1 MTTSE
6 KIALVRGVR
15 QSVSVGVALS
25 VVDLP
30 RSTWYYQAGRR
41 AYEAKHEALKA
52 PLLRIASAF
61 PEYGYR
67 RSTDELSER
76 VGHPVNHKV
85 VQKLARIWG
94 LAALRRPRAP
104 RASAVRRTIAEAGER
119 ANLLLTLDHELRV
132 FEVLVTDFTE
142 LVYGGG
148 KAWLMP
154 ILDSRSKL
162 AVGHAVSRSRNRSA
176 ALEAWQRARRTLQR
190 FGVAIDGVI
199 VHHDRDSVYTSDD
212 WVRRVLIEDQARL
225 SYALRGARD
234 NAEMESF
241 NGRFKGENQ
250 DLFLEAET
258 LENLVALVAARLQH
272 YNRKRRHSS
281 IGNMTP
287 MAYANRHLGE
297 EESQ

>member
-1 MTTSE
+1 MTTSQ
-6 KIALVRGVR
+6 KITLVRGVEE
-15 QSVSVGVALS
+15 SVRVGVALS

-30 RSTWYYQAGRR
+30 RSTWYYQAGRQS
-41 AYEAKHEALKA
+41 YETKHETLKA
-52 PLLRIASAF
+52 PLLKIASAF

-67 RSTDELSER
+67 RSTDELSEC

-104 RASAVRRTIAEAGER
+104 RASAVRRTITQAGER

-154 ILDSRSKL
+154 IVDSRSKL
-162 AVGHAVSRSRNRSA
+162 VVGHAVSRSRNRSA
-176 ALEAWQRARRTLQR
+176 ALEAWQRARRTLLR
-190 FGVAIDGVI
+190 FGVSISGVI
-199 VHHDRDSVYTSDD
+199 MHHDRDSVYTSDD
-212 WVRRVLIEDQARL
+212 WVRRLLIEDQARL

-241 NGRFKGENQ
+241 NGRFKGENS

-258 LENLVALVAARLQH
+258 LEQLVALVASRVQH

-281 IGNMTP
+281 IGNMAP
-287 MAYANRHLGE
+287 MAYAQRKLGE
-297 EESQ
+297 E

>member
-1 MTTSE
+1 MTTSQ
-6 KIALVRGVR
+6 KMALVRGVEE
-15 QSVSVGVALS
+15 SVSVGVALS

-41 AYEAKHEALKA
+41 PYETKHATLKA
-52 PLLRIASAF
+52 PLLKIASAF

-67 RSTDELSER
+67 RSTDDLSER

-104 RASAVRRTIAEAGER
+104 RASAVRQAITQAGER
-119 ANLLLTLDHELRV
+119 ANLLLTLDHELRI

-154 ILDSRSKL
+154 MLDSRSKL
-162 AVGHAVSRSRNRSA
+162 VVGHAVSRSRNRSA
-176 ALEAWQRARRTLQR
+176 ALKAWQRARRTLGR
-190 FGVAIDGVI
+190 FDVSISGVI

-212 WVRRVLIEDQARL
+212 WVRRLLIEDQARL

-241 NGRFKGENQ
+241 NGRFKGENS

-258 LENLVALVAARLQH
+258 LEQLVALVAARLQH

-281 IGNMTP
+281 IGNMAP
-287 MAYANRHLGE
+287 MAYVQRQLGE
-297 EESQ
+297 E

>member
-1 MTTSE
+1 MTTSQ
-6 KIALVRGVR
+6 KVALVHEVEG
-15 QSVSVGVALS
+15 SVSVGVALS
-25 VVDLP
+25 VVDLSP
-30 RSTWYYQAGRR
+30 STWYYQAGRR
-41 AYEAKHEALKA
+41 PYEAKHEALKV
-52 PLLRIASAF
+52 PLLKIASAF

-76 VGHPVNHKV
+76 VGHRVNHKV
-85 VQKLARIWG
+85 VQRLARIWG

-104 RASAVRRTIAEAGER
+104 RVSAVRRTIAEASDR
-119 ANLLLTLDHELRV
+119 ANLLLTLDHAPRV

-154 ILDSRSKL
+154 IVDSRSKL
-162 AVGHAVSRSRNRSA
+162 AVGYVVGRSRNRSA
-176 ALEAWQRARRTLQR
+176 ALEAWRRARRTLVR
-190 FGVAIDGVI
+190 FGVSVAGVI

-212 WVRRVLIEDQARL
+212 WVRRLLIEDQARL

-241 NGRFKGENQ
+241 NGRFKGENR
-250 DLFLEAET
+250 DLFLEAEAFDQ
-258 LENLVALVAARLQH
+258 LVVLVAARLQH

-287 MAYANRHLGE
+287 MAYVQRHLGE
-297 EESQ
+297 E